1 MKKKSLSFKIALIFI
16 TCILSVLLLFG
27 CESAGNTDGKKDGL
41 QLTLKANIASATVSG
56 GGYYQKNEDV
66 SISVNTPDGY
76 KFLGWYYDQDLI
88 SSSAKYNLKMWDK
101 DVTLDAKF
109 VANITYGDSDGSSS
123 SSSSSSWYSL
133 TVKSNSRKNGDI
145 SVSASNLNSGYAHKY
160 EESVTIGY
168 NIKVTALTKTSI
180 RFLGWYDGIDTLV
193 MPNASFEFMMPSTDF
208 ILIAKWAEG
217 DEIIKNNVKYEE
229 QDDGTYAVTGV
240 SDKDAEKLT
249 IESSINK
256 KAVSLIEKAAF
267 VNCKNLKSIS
277 IPESIQEIGNGA
289 FGGCKELTNISI
301 PNDEIRIGNNTFNG
315 CPIETASIPTDLI
328 SYIPKQKLK
337 TLIITGGTSI
347 GSNTFFDCS
356 GLTSVTIPD
365 SVLSIGDSAFGGCSG
380 LTRITIPDSVTSIG
394 SSAFSGC
401 SGLTSITIPNSV
413 TSIGDWA
420 FSDCSKLTSV
430 TIPDSVTSIGEYA
443 FSGCSGLEKISV
455 VAGNTKY
462 HSAGN
467 CLIETK
473 TKTLIAGCKNSVIPT
488 DGSVTFIGD
497 YAFCDCSGLTSVTIG
512 DSVTSIGWYAFS
524 GCSGLTSVTIGD
536 SVTSIGWY
544 AFSGCSGLTSIT
556 IGNSVT
562 SIGLDAFSDCRGL
575 ETVYYKGTA
584 DDWNKFDGR
593 YNNELTSA
601 TRYYYSETK
610 PEVEGNFWHYN
621 DNGEIE
627 EW

>member
-1 MKKKSLSFKIALIFI
+1 MKKKSLSFKIALTFI
-16 TCILSVLLLFG
+16 MYVMFVFLLFG
-27 CESAGNTDGKKDGL
+27 CAPANNTANNNTNNNTTNDISSNKDGL
-41 QLTLKANIASATVSG
+41 QLTLKANIDSATVSG
-56 GGYYQKNEDV
+56 GGYYQKNADV

-109 VANITYGDSDGSSS
+109 VANITYGDSDGSSSS

-277 IPESIQEIGNGA
+277 IPESIQEIGSGA

-356 GLTSVTIPD
+356 GLTS
-365 SVLSIGDSAFGGCSG
+365 
-380 LTRITIPDSVTSIG
+380 ITIGNSVTSIG
-394 SSAFSGC
+394 DYAFCDC
-401 SGLTSITIPNSV
+401 SGLTSITIGNSV
-413 TSIGDWA
+413 TSIGYSA
-420 FSDCSKLTSV
+420 FR
-430 TIPDSVTSIGEYA
+430 
-443 FSGCSGLEKISV
+443 GCSGLEKISV

-488 DGSVTFIGD
+488 DGSVTSIGD
-497 YAFCDCSGLTSVTIG
+497 YAFCD
-512 DSVTSIGWYAFS
+512 
-524 GCSGLTSVTIGD
+524 
-536 SVTSIGWY
+536 
-544 AFSGCSGLTSIT
+544 CSGLTSIT

-562 SIGLDAFSDCRGL
+562 SIGDYAF
-575 ETVYYKGTA
+575 V
-584 DDWNKFDGR
+584 
-593 YNNELTSA
+593 
-601 TRYYYSETK
+601 
-610 PEVEGNFWHYN
+610 
-621 DNGEIE
+621 
-627 EW
+627 